1 MSTRSWSPQRGE
13 VVLVRFPFLEAGGRV
28 QAKPRPAVVVSG
40 RAIHK
45 RTADVLIVAIS
56 SRPASQPLPTDYQIR
71 HGTPEAG
78 ATGLKKT
85 SWVKVS
91 NLATVPRSAV
101 TRRLGHLTPEV
112 LQAVD
117 DRLRLALGL
126 V

>member
-1 MSTRSWSPQRGE
+1 MSARSWRPQRGE

-40 RAIHK
+40 QIIHE

-56 SRPASQPLPTDYQIR
+56 SRPTSQPLPTDYQIP
-71 HGTPEAG
+71 HGTPEAK
-78 ATGLKKT
+78 AAGLKKT

-91 NLATVPRSAV
+91 NLATVPRAAV
-101 TRRLGHLTPEV
+101 ARRLGHLSPAG

-117 DRLRLALGL
+117 DCLRLALGL
-126 V
+126 R